1 MIKRSKLRFYS
12 LILSVLLLFSG
23 ITGCTKQAAESKTK
37 GNTELSSNDN
47 ALKAA
52 NSAVSNN
59 LELLDTK
66 KEAAD
71 AESNYEYA
79 KEILFWQPDQKLE
92 VTSKSKLDSL
102 KVDDKIPAVQF
113 FLDDKFTIE
122 IETKYDYEALADNN
136 QKYTIYPNV
145 NGLDA
150 VGNLYHYE
158 DTETKD
164 SKQNIKEAIRL
175 RGGSVGWS
183 SGDII
188 YMLQN
193 VNFET
198 GEKLSKPIVTTIVM
212 DREERQALTP
222 EYYVND
228 NGEFYAQWDP
238 VEGADAYAIVSY
250 YKMPDM
256 DRLDEMIKENNEK
269 AKHHEKDAAPD
280 DPLVINELEKVKEG
294 KDDGTSNIFY
304 MEDSKASIVDIVT
317 DTKYSI
323 NEADF
328 YADYIKKQAEAGYVT
343 SSPNYIQTALLPES
357 TRYLAVVALKKGTGT
372 DGSEAAQDNANEDGT
387 FSELLKELDEEV
399 KEPGYFA
406 IEESPLYD
414 FNALAQRVPS
424 YVKKYESKY
433 PSTSKFTVDKAG
445 DITSFIYVAMTDG
458 SIRKHNLEYMDEYV
472 VEPRDIDEDDNKETM
487 QEVLSVKVKVKNTP
501 FYFKY
506 NIKEFDKANP
516 DNDIEII
523 KNTFAETV
531 KFKADIE
538 EYPSKAPI
546 VKIDKVN
553 KTISFI
559 SDGEKKFYNSSLNGK
574 DSSASNKPLST
585 LAISSVESD
594 GGLSAYSDSER
605 SECLPETVIASTKM
619 SEEIAWA
626 LMTGQREFVL
636 NYNTSSSEIAAAIQE
651 ACWQNQYILELDNPE
666 GNIER
671 QNDGSYLVEMDY
683 FISDINQRKEMQK
696 AMKAKATSI
705 LKSLEGKYSNSLD
718 FLYQVNKYIC
728 DNVEYDWDTIAD
740 GDIKES
746 TTRTAYGPLVEGK
759 AICSGYSRAFQL
771 LMTMSNFNCF
781 VDGGV
786 TPGGWHAWNI
796 VKTKD
801 GYYMVDCTWNDDSE
815 VSNLYLMVPEE
826 IYDKNHQSKRICI
839 TEDTTL
845 ERINYA
851 YYGGNY
857 DYLSNIGKAVTL
869 NDLDNALYAYGSYS
883 YCPNWLRVYDFHG
896 DVKTYLTSAANA
908 LYDESGISVYYTAEW
923 KDSEPNIIYFTS
935 PQLDVTEKNYGEKIE

>member
-71 AESNYEYA
+71 VESNYDYA

-113 FLDDKFTIE
+113 FLDDKLTIE

-136 QKYTIYPNV
+136 QKYTIYPDV
-145 NGLDA
+145 NGVYA
-150 VGNLYHYE
+150 TGNLYYYE
-158 DTETKD
+158 DTETGD

-256 DRLDEMIKENNEK
+256 DRLDEMVKENNER
-269 AKHHEKDAAPD
+269 AKQHEKDAAPD
-280 DPLVINELEKVKEG
+280 DPLVINELKIEG
-294 KDDGTSNIFY
+294 SEDDGEDDGGANIFY
-304 MEDSKASIVDIVT
+304 MEHSMSSVVDIVS

-328 YADYIKKQAEAGYVT
+328 DDERTKKRAEAGYVT
-343 SSPNYIQTALLPES
+343 SSPRYIQTSLLPES

-372 DGSEAAQDNANEDGT
+372 DGSEADPVVDEA
-387 FSELLKELDEEV
+387 FSELIKELSEGL

-414 FNALAQRVPS
+414 FNALAQKVPIS
-424 YVKKYESKY
+424 IMKHESEY

-445 DITSFIYVAMTDG
+445 DIASFIYVKMTDG
-458 SIRKHNLEYMDEYV
+458 SIRKHNLEYMDEYT
-472 VEPRDIDEDDNKETM
+472 VETKDVDGDDSKETM

-506 NIKEFDKANP
+506 NIKEFDKADP

-531 KFKADIE
+531 RFKADME

-559 SDGEKKFYNSSLNGK
+559 VDKEKRFYNSSLNGK
-574 DSSASNKPLST
+574 DDPTSNKPLTT

-594 GGLSAYSDSER
+594 GGLSAYSDAER

-626 LMTGQREFVL
+626 LTTGQKEFVL
-636 NYNTSSSEIAAAIQE
+636 NYNTSSSEIKDAIQE
-651 ACWQNQYILELDNPE
+651 ACWQNQYILELDYPKP
-666 GNIER
+666 IIQR
-671 QNDGSYLVEMDY
+671 QNDGSYIVEMNY

-728 DNVEYDWDTIAD
+728 DNVEYDWDTIGD
-740 GDIKES
+740 GDTKES

-781 VDGGV
+781 VDGGAV
-786 TPGGWHAWNI
+786 PGGKHAWNI
-796 VKTKD
+796 VSTTD
-801 GYYMVDCTWNDDSE
+801 GYYMVDSTWNDSE
-815 VSNLYLMVPEE
+815 VPNLYLMVPEE
-826 IYDKNHQSKRICI
+826 VYDKNHQSERICI

-845 ERINYA
+845 GRINYA
-851 YYGGNY
+851 YSGGEY

-869 NDLDNALYAYGSYS
+869 NDLDNALYAYGSYG

-908 LYDESGISVYYTAEW
+908 LYDESGNSVYYTAEW
-923 KDSEPNIIYFTS
+923 KDQWPGLVKFTS
-935 PQLDVTEKNYGEKIE
+935 EQLSVTDKNYGEKIE

>member
-59 LELLDTK
+59 LESLDTK

-113 FLDDKFTIE
+113 FLDDKLTIE
-122 IETKYDYEALADNN
+122 IETKYEHEALADNN
-136 QKYTIYPNV
+136 QKYTIYPDV
-145 NGLDA
+145 NGVDA
-150 VGNLYHYE
+150 VGNLYYYE
-158 DTETKD
+158 YAETKD

-256 DRLDEMIKENNEK
+256 DRLDEMIKENNER
-269 AKHHEKDAAPD
+269 AKQHEKDAAPD
-280 DPLVINELEKVKEG
+280 DPLVINELEKAKEA

-304 MEDSKASIVDIVT
+304 MEDSKASVVDIVT

-357 TRYLAVVALKKGTGT
+357 TRYLAVVALKKGMGT

-387 FSELLKELDEEV
+387 FSELLKELDEES
-399 KEPGYFA
+399 KAPGYFA

-414 FNALAQRVPS
+414 FNALAQRIPS

-458 SIRKHNLEYMDEYV
+458 SIRKHNLEYTDEYV

-501 FYFKY
+501 FYFNY

-516 DNDIEII
+516 DKDIETI
-523 KNTFAETV
+523 KNTFAEAV
-531 KFKADIE
+531 KFKADME

-559 SDGEKKFYNSSLNGK
+559 SDGEKKFHNSSLNGK
-574 DSSASNKPLST
+574 DNSANNKPLST

-626 LMTGQREFVL
+626 LMTGQKEFVL
-636 NYNTSSSEIAAAIQE
+636 NYNTSSSEIKDAIQE
-651 ACWQNQYILELDNPE
+651 ACWQNQYILELDYPKP
-666 GNIER
+666 IIQR
-671 QNDGSYLVEMDY
+671 QNDGSYIVEMNY

-705 LKSLEGKYSNSLD
+705 LKSLEGKYSSSLE
-718 FLYQVNKYIC
+718 FLYLVNNYIC

-740 GDIKES
+740 GYAKDS

-771 LMTMSNFNCF
+771 LMTMSDFNCF
-781 VDGGV
+781 VDGGNSSA
-786 TPGGWHAWNI
+786 GKHAWNI
-796 VKTKD
+796 VSTTD
-801 GYYMVDCTWNDDSE
+801 GYYMVDSTWNDSDIA
-815 VSNLYLMVPEE
+815 NCYLMVPRE
-826 IYDKNHQSKRICI
+826 IYDNDHQSERICI
-839 TEDTTL
+839 AEDTTL
-845 ERINYA
+845 RRIKYA

-869 NDLDNALYAYGSYS
+869 NDLDDALYAYGSYG
-883 YCPNWLRVYDFHG
+883 YCPNWLRVYDFNADINPYLQNVADALSSELG
-896 DVKTYLTSAANA
+896 NSVTYNA
-908 LYDESGISVYYTAEW
+908 TW
-923 KDSEPNIIYFTS
+923 KDQDPGIVEFNS
-935 PQLDVTEKNYGEKIE
+935 PQLNVTDKNYGEKIE

>member
-52 NSAVSNN
+52 NSVVSNN
-59 LELLDTK
+59 LESLDTN

-79 KEILFWQPDQKLE
+79 KEILFWQPEQKLE

-136 QKYTIYPNV
+136 QKYTIYPDV

-150 VGNLYHYE
+150 VGNLYYYE

-228 NGEFYAQWDP
+228 NGEFYVQWDP

-269 AKHHEKDAAPD
+269 AKQHEKDAVPD

-372 DGSEAAQDNANEDGT
+372 DGSEADPVVDEA
-387 FSELLKELDEEV
+387 FSELIKELDEEF
-399 KEPGYFA
+399 KKPGYFA

-458 SIRKHNLEYMDEYV
+458 SIRKHNLEYMDEYT
-472 VEPRDIDEDDNKETM
+472 VETKDIDEDDNKETM

-506 NIKEFDKANP
+506 NIKEFDKASP
-516 DNDIEII
+516 DKDIEII

-538 EYPSKAPI
+538 EYPAKAPI

-559 SDGEKKFYNSSLNGK
+559 VDKEKRFYNSSLNGK
-574 DSSASNKPLST
+574 DDPTSNKPLTT
-585 LAISSVESD
+585 LAISSSESD

-626 LMTGQREFVL
+626 LMTGQKEFVL
-636 NYNTSSSEIAAAIQE
+636 NYNTDSSEIAAAIQE
-651 ACWQNQYILELDNPE
+651 VCWQNQYILELDFPE
-666 GNIER
+666 HTIQR

-683 FISDINQRKEMQK
+683 FVSDINQRKEMQK
-696 AMKAKATSI
+696 AIKAKAKSI
-705 LKSLEGKYSNSLD
+705 LGSLEGKYSSSLEL
-718 FLYQVNKYIC
+718 LYQINQYIC
-728 DNVEYDWDTIAD
+728 DTVEYDYNVSDNSIY
-740 GDIKES
+740 K
-746 TTRTAYGPLVEGK
+746 TTSRTAYGPLIEGK
-759 AICSGYSRAFQL
+759 GVCSAYSRTLQL
-771 LMTMSNFNCF
+771 LMTMSDLTCF
-781 VDGGV
+781 VEGGAV
-786 TPGGWHAWNI
+786 PGGKHAWNI
-796 VKTKD
+796 VRTKD

-826 IYDKNHQSKRICI
+826 IYDKDHQSKRICI

-845 ERINYA
+845 GRINYA
-851 YYGGNY
+851 YSGGEY

-869 NDLDNALYAYGSYS
+869 NDLDNALYAYGSYG
-883 YCPNWLRVYDFHG
+883 YCPNWLRVYDFYG
-896 DVKTYLTSAANA
+896 DVKTYLTSTANA

-923 KDSEPNIIYFTS
+923 KDQWPGIVKFTS
-935 PQLDVTEKNYGEKIE
+935 EQLSVTDKNYGEKIE

>member
-1 MIKRSKLRFYS
+1 
-12 LILSVLLLFSG
+12 
-23 ITGCTKQAAESKTK
+23 
-37 GNTELSSNDN
+37 
-47 ALKAA
+47 
-52 NSAVSNN
+52 
-59 LELLDTK
+59 
-66 KEAAD
+66 
-71 AESNYEYA
+71 
-79 KEILFWQPDQKLE
+79 
-92 VTSKSKLDSL
+92 
-102 KVDDKIPAVQF
+102 
-113 FLDDKFTIE
+113 
-122 IETKYDYEALADNN
+122 
-136 QKYTIYPNV
+136 YTIYPDV

-150 VGNLYHYE
+150 VGNLYYYE

-256 DRLDEMIKENNEK
+256 DRLDEMIKENNERTK
-269 AKHHEKDAAPD
+269 QHEKDAAPD

-304 MEDSKASIVDIVT
+304 MEDSKASVVDIVT

-343 SSPNYIQTALLPES
+343 SSPNYIQTALLPKS

-372 DGSEAAQDNANEDGT
+372 DGSEADPVVDEA
-387 FSELLKELDEEV
+387 FSELIKELDEEF
-399 KEPGYFA
+399 KKPGYFA

-458 SIRKHNLEYMDEYV
+458 SIRKHNLEYMDEYT
-472 VEPRDIDEDDNKETM
+472 VETKDIDEDDNKETM

-506 NIKEFDKANP
+506 NIKEFDKASP
-516 DNDIEII
+516 DKDIEII

-559 SDGEKKFYNSSLNGK
+559 VDKEKRFYNSSLNGK
-574 DSSASNKPLST
+574 DDPTSNKPLT
-585 LAISSVESD
+585 ILAISSSESD

-626 LMTGQREFVL
+626 LMTGQKEFVL
-636 NYNTSSSEIAAAIQE
+636 NYNTDRSEIAAAIQE
-651 ACWQNQYILELDNPE
+651 ACWQNQY
-666 GNIER
+666 
-671 QNDGSYLVEMDY
+671 
-683 FISDINQRKEMQK
+683 
-696 AMKAKATSI
+696 
-705 LKSLEGKYSNSLD
+705 
-718 FLYQVNKYIC
+718 
-728 DNVEYDWDTIAD
+728 
-740 GDIKES
+740 
-746 TTRTAYGPLVEGK
+746 
-759 AICSGYSRAFQL
+759 
-771 LMTMSNFNCF
+771 
-781 VDGGV
+781 
-786 TPGGWHAWNI
+786 
-796 VKTKD
+796 
-801 GYYMVDCTWNDDSE
+801 
-815 VSNLYLMVPEE
+815 
-826 IYDKNHQSKRICI
+826 
-839 TEDTTL
+839 
-845 ERINYA
+845 
-851 YYGGNY
+851 
-857 DYLSNIGKAVTL
+857 
-869 NDLDNALYAYGSYS
+869 
-883 YCPNWLRVYDFHG
+883 
-896 DVKTYLTSAANA
+896 
-908 LYDESGISVYYTAEW
+908 
-923 KDSEPNIIYFTS
+923 
-935 PQLDVTEKNYGEKIE
+935 

>member
-79 KEILFWQPDQKLE
+79 KEILFWQPEQKLE

-150 VGNLYHYE
+150 VGNLYYYYE
-158 DTETKD
+158 ATESED
-164 SKQNIKEAIRL
+164 SKLDIKEAIRL

-256 DRLDEMIKENNEK
+256 DRLDEMIKENNER
-269 AKHHEKDAAPD
+269 AKQHEKDAAPD
-280 DPLVINELEKVKEG
+280 DPLVINELEKAKEA
-294 KDDGTSNIFY
+294 KYDGTTNIFY
-304 MEDSKASIVDIVT
+304 IEDSKASIVDIVT

-343 SSPNYIQTALLPES
+343 SSPKYIQTAILPES

-372 DGSEAAQDNANEDGT
+372 DGSEADPVVDEA
-387 FSELLKELDEEV
+387 FSELIKELSEGL

-414 FNALAQRVPS
+414 FNALAQKVPIS
-424 YVKKYESKY
+424 IMKHESEY

-445 DITSFIYVAMTDG
+445 DIASFIYVKMTDG
-458 SIRKHNLEYMDEYV
+458 SIRKHNLEYMDEYT
-472 VEPRDIDEDDNKETM
+472 VETKDVDGDDSKETM

-501 FYFKY
+501 FYF
-506 NIKEFDKANP
+506 
-516 DNDIEII
+516 II
-523 KNTFAETV
+523 LR
-531 KFKADIE
+531 
-538 EYPSKAPI
+538 
-546 VKIDKVN
+546 
-553 KTISFI
+553 
-559 SDGEKKFYNSSLNGK
+559 SLIR
-574 DSSASNKPLST
+574 LT
-585 LAISSVESD
+585 LIM
-594 GGLSAYSDSER
+594 
-605 SECLPETVIASTKM
+605 I
-619 SEEIAWA
+619 
-626 LMTGQREFVL
+626 
-636 NYNTSSSEIAAAIQE
+636 
-651 ACWQNQYILELDNPE
+651 
-666 GNIER
+666 
-671 QNDGSYLVEMDY
+671 
-683 FISDINQRKEMQK
+683 
-696 AMKAKATSI
+696 
-705 LKSLEGKYSNSLD
+705 
-718 FLYQVNKYIC
+718 
-728 DNVEYDWDTIAD
+728 
-740 GDIKES
+740 
-746 TTRTAYGPLVEGK
+746 
-759 AICSGYSRAFQL
+759 
-771 LMTMSNFNCF
+771 
-781 VDGGV
+781 
-786 TPGGWHAWNI
+786 
-796 VKTKD
+796 
-801 GYYMVDCTWNDDSE
+801 
-815 VSNLYLMVPEE
+815 
-826 IYDKNHQSKRICI
+826 
-839 TEDTTL
+839 
-845 ERINYA
+845 
-851 YYGGNY
+851 
-857 DYLSNIGKAVTL
+857 
-869 NDLDNALYAYGSYS
+869 
-883 YCPNWLRVYDFHG
+883 
-896 DVKTYLTSAANA
+896 
-908 LYDESGISVYYTAEW
+908 
-923 KDSEPNIIYFTS
+923 
-935 PQLDVTEKNYGEKIE
+935 

>member
-37 GNTELSSNDN
+37 GNTELSYNDN

-52 NSAVSNN
+52 NSEVSNN
-59 LELLDTK
+59 LESLDTK
-66 KEAAD
+66 KEVAD

-79 KEILFWQPDQKLE
+79 KEILFWQPEQKLE
-92 VTSKSKLDSL
+92 VTSKSELNMSKA
-102 KVDDKIPAVQF
+102 DKNIPAVQF

-136 QKYTIYPNV
+136 QKYTIYPDV
-145 NGLDA
+145 NGVDA
-150 VGNLYHYE
+150 VGNLYYYYKA
-158 DTETKD
+158 TESED
-164 SKQNIKEAIRL
+164 SKLDIKEAIRL

-256 DRLDEMIKENNEK
+256 DRLDEMIKENNER
-269 AKHHEKDAAPD
+269 AKQHEKDAAPD
-280 DPLVINELEKVKEG
+280 DPLVINELEKAKEA
-294 KDDGTSNIFY
+294 KYDGTTNIFY
-304 MEDSKASIVDIVT
+304 IEDSKASVVDIVT

-343 SSPNYIQTALLPES
+343 SSPKYIQTAILPES

-372 DGSEAAQDNANEDGT
+372 DGSEADPVVDEA
-387 FSELLKELDEEV
+387 FSELIKELGEGL

-414 FNALAQRVPS
+414 FNALAQRIPS

-472 VEPRDIDEDDNKETM
+472 IEPRDIDEDDNKETM

-501 FYFKY
+501 FYFNY

-516 DNDIEII
+516 DKDIEII

-531 KFKADIE
+531 QFKADME
-538 EYPSKAPI
+538 EYPSKAPVI
-546 VKIDKVN
+546 KIDKVN

-559 SDGEKKFYNSSLNGK
+559 SDGEKKFYNSSLNGE
-574 DSSASNKPLST
+574 DSSANNKELT
-585 LAISSVESD
+585 GLAISSSESE

-605 SECLPETVIASTKM
+605 SECLPDSVIASTKM

-626 LMTGQREFVL
+626 LMTGQKEFVL
-636 NYNTSSSEIAAAIQE
+636 NYNTDSSEIAAAIQE
-651 ACWQNQYILELDNPE
+651 VCWQNQYILELDFPE
-666 GNIER
+666 HTIQR

-683 FISDINQRKEMQK
+683 FVSDINQRKEMQK
-696 AMKAKATSI
+696 AIKAKAKSI
-705 LKSLEGKYSNSLD
+705 LGSLEGKYSSSLEL
-718 FLYQVNKYIC
+718 LYQINQYIC
-728 DNVEYDWDTIAD
+728 DTVEYDYNVSDNNIY
-740 GDIKES
+740 K
-746 TTRTAYGPLVEGK
+746 TTSRTAYGPLIEGK
-759 AICSGYSRAFQL
+759 GVCSAYSRTLQL
-771 LMTMSNFNCF
+771 LMTMSDLTCF
-781 VDGGV
+781 VEGGAV
-786 TPGGWHAWNI
+786 PGGKHAWNI
-796 VKTKD
+796 VRTKD
-801 GYYMVDCTWNDDSE
+801 GYYMVDSTWNDSKQP
-815 VSNLYLMVPEE
+815 NLYLMVPEE
-826 IYDKNHQSKRICI
+826 VYDTNHQRETICI
-839 TEDTTL
+839 TEYETRRD
-845 ERINYA
+845 IYYA
-851 YYGGNY
+851 YSGGNY
-857 DYLSNIGKAVTL
+857 DYLAYIGKAVTF
-869 NDLDNALYAYGSYS
+869 NNLDAALYVYGSYS
-883 YCPNWLRVYDFHG
+883 YCPNWLRVYDFYG
-896 DVKTYLTSAANA
+896 DINSYLQNAADVLSAETGK
-908 LYDESGISVYYTAEW
+908 LISYTATW
-923 KDSEPNIIYFTS
+923 YDSEPNIIYFTS
-935 PQLDVTEKNYGEKIE
+935 PQLDVTEKSYGEKIE

>member
-12 LILSVLLLFSG
+12 LILSLLLLFSG

-52 NSAVSNN
+52 NLAVSNN
-59 LELLDTK
+59 LESLDTK

-150 VGNLYHYE
+150 VGNLYYYE

-238 VEGADAYAIVSY
+238 VEGTDAYAIVSY

-269 AKHHEKDAAPD
+269 AKQHEKDAAPD

-387 FSELLKELDEEV
+387 FSELLKELDEEF

-424 YVKKYESKY
+424 YVKKYKSKY

-458 SIRKHNLEYMDEYV
+458 SIRKHNLEYMDEYT
-472 VEPRDIDEDDNKETM
+472 VETKDVDEDDSKETM

-501 FYFKY
+501 FYFNY

-516 DNDIEII
+516 DKDIEII

-531 KFKADIE
+531 QFKADME
-538 EYPSKAPI
+538 EYPAKAPVI
-546 VKIDKVN
+546 KIDKVN
-553 KTISFI
+553 KAISFI
-559 SDGEKKFYNSSLNGK
+559 SDGEKKFYNSSLNGE
-574 DSSASNKPLST
+574 DSSANNKELT
-585 LAISSVESD
+585 GLAISSSESE

-626 LMTGQREFVL
+626 LMTGQKEFVL
-636 NYNTSSSEIAAAIQE
+636 NYNTDSSEIAAVIQE
-651 ACWQNQYILELDNPE
+651 VCWQNQYILELDFPE
-666 GNIER
+666 YSIQR
-671 QNDGSYLVEMDY
+671 QNDGSYFVEMDY
-683 FISDINQRKEMQK
+683 FVSDINQRKEMQK
-696 AMKAKATSI
+696 AIKAKAKSI
-705 LKSLEGKYSNSLD
+705 LSSLEGKYSSSLEL
-718 FLYQVNKYIC
+718 LYQINHYIC
-728 DNVEYDWDTIAD
+728 DTVEYDYNVSDNNIY
-740 GDIKES
+740 K
-746 TTRTAYGPLVEGK
+746 TTSRTAYGPLIEGK
-759 AICSGYSRAFQL
+759 GVCSAYSRTLQL
-771 LMTMSNFNCF
+771 LMTMSDLTCF
-781 VDGGV
+781 VEGGAV
-786 TPGGWHAWNI
+786 PGGKHAWNI
-796 VKTKD
+796 VRTKD
-801 GYYMVDCTWNDDSE
+801 GYYMVDSTWNDSKQP
-815 VSNLYLMVPEE
+815 NLYLMVPEE
-826 IYDKNHQSKRICI
+826 VYDTNHQRETICI
-839 TEDTTL
+839 TEYETRRD
-845 ERINYA
+845 IYYA
-851 YYGGNY
+851 YSGGNY
-857 DYLSNIGKAVTL
+857 DYLAYIGKAVTF
-869 NDLDNALYAYGSYS
+869 NNLDAALYVYGSYS
-883 YCPNWLRVYDFHG
+883 YCPNWLRVYDFYG
-896 DVKTYLTSAANA
+896 DINSYLQNAADVLSA
-908 LYDESGISVYYTAEW
+908 ETGKSISYTATW
-923 KDSEPNIIYFTS
+923 YDSEPNIIYFTS
-935 PQLDVTEKNYGEKIE
+935 PQLDVTEKSYGEKIE

>member
-23 ITGCTKQAAESKTK
+23 ITGCTKQAAEIKTK

-59 LELLDTK
+59 LESLDTK
-66 KEAAD
+66 KEVAD

-79 KEILFWQPDQKLE
+79 KEILFWQPEQKLE
-92 VTSKSKLDSL
+92 VTSKSELNMSKA
-102 KVDDKIPAVQF
+102 DKNIPAVQF

-136 QKYTIYPNV
+136 QKYTIYPDV
-145 NGLDA
+145 NGVDA
-150 VGNLYHYE
+150 VGNLYYYYKA
-158 DTETKD
+158 TESED
-164 SKQNIKEAIRL
+164 SKLDIKEAIRL

-256 DRLDEMIKENNEK
+256 DRLDEMIKENNER
-269 AKHHEKDAAPD
+269 AKQHEKDAAPD
-280 DPLVINELEKVKEG
+280 DPLVINELEKAKEA
-294 KDDGTSNIFY
+294 KYDGTTNIFY
-304 MEDSKASIVDIVT
+304 IEDSKASIVDIVT

-343 SSPNYIQTALLPES
+343 SSPKYIQTAILPES

-372 DGSEAAQDNANEDGT
+372 DGSEADPVVDEA
-387 FSELLKELDEEV
+387 FSELIKELDEGL

-414 FNALAQRVPS
+414 FNALAQKVPS
-424 YVKKYESKY
+424 YVKNMESKY

-445 DITSFIYVAMTDG
+445 DIASFIYVEMTDG

-472 VEPRDIDEDDNKETM
+472 IEPRDIDGDDGKEEM

-516 DNDIEII
+516 DKDIETI
-523 KNTFAETV
+523 KNTFAEAV
-531 KFKADIE
+531 KFKADME

-559 SDGEKKFYNSSLNGK
+559 SDGEKKFYNSSLNGE
-574 DSSASNKPLST
+574 DSSANNKELT
-585 LAISSVESD
+585 GLAVSSVESD
-594 GGLSAYSDSER
+594 GGLSAYSDAER

-626 LMTGQREFVL
+626 LMTGQKEFVL
-636 NYNTSSSEIAAAIQE
+636 NYNTSISEIAAAIQE
-651 ACWQNQYILELDNPE
+651 ACWQNQYILELDYPE

-728 DNVEYDWDTIAD
+728 DNVEYDWDTIGD
-740 GDIKES
+740 GYAKES

-786 TPGGWHAWNI
+786 TRGGGHAWNI

-826 IYDKNHQSKRICI
+826 IYYKNHQSKRICI

-845 ERINYA
+845 GRINYA
-851 YYGGNY
+851 YSGGEY

-869 NDLDNALYAYGSYS
+869 NDLDNALYAYGSYG

-896 DVKTYLTSAANA
+896 DVKTYLTSTANT

-923 KDSEPNIIYFTS
+923 KDQWPGLVKFTS
-935 PQLDVTEKNYGEKIE
+935 EQLSVTDKNYGEKIE

>member
-1 MIKRSKLRFYS
+1 MIKRSKLRVYS
-12 LILSVLLLFSG
+12 LILSALLLFSG

-59 LELLDTK
+59 LESLDTK

-79 KEILFWQPDQKLE
+79 KEILFWQPEQKLE

-150 VGNLYHYE
+150 VGNLYYYE
-158 DTETKD
+158 DTESGE
-164 SKQNIKEAIRL
+164 SKQNIKEAILL

-198 GEKLSKPIVTTIVM
+198 GEKLGKPIVTTIVM

-269 AKHHEKDAAPD
+269 AKQHEKDAAPD

-357 TRYLAVVALKKGTGT
+357 TRYLAVVALKKGTGA

-387 FSELLKELDEEV
+387 FSELIKELDEES
-399 KEPGYFA
+399 KDPGYFA

-414 FNALAQRVPS
+414 FNALAQRIPS

-458 SIRKHNLEYMDEYV
+458 SIRKHNLEYTDEYV

-501 FYFKY
+501 FYFNY

-516 DNDIEII
+516 DKDIEII

-531 KFKADIE
+531 QFKADME
-538 EYPSKAPI
+538 EYPAKAPVI
-546 VKIDKVN
+546 KIDKVN

-559 SDGEKKFYNSSLNGK
+559 SDGEKKFYNSSLNGE
-574 DSSASNKPLST
+574 DSSANNKELT
-585 LAISSVESD
+585 GLAISSSESE

-626 LMTGQREFVL
+626 LMTGQKEFVL
-636 NYNTSSSEIAAAIQE
+636 NYNTDSSEIAAAIQE
-651 ACWQNQYILELDNPE
+651 VCWQNQYILELDFPE
-666 GNIER
+666 HTIQR

-683 FISDINQRKEMQK
+683 FVSDINQRKEMQK
-696 AMKAKATSI
+696 AIKAKAKSI
-705 LKSLEGKYSNSLD
+705 LGSLEGKYSSSLEL
-718 FLYQVNKYIC
+718 LYQINQYIC
-728 DNVEYDWDTIAD
+728 DTVEYDYNVSDNNIY
-740 GDIKES
+740 K
-746 TTRTAYGPLVEGK
+746 TTSRTAYGPLIEGK
-759 AICSGYSRAFQL
+759 GVCSAYSRTLQL
-771 LMTMSNFNCF
+771 LMTMSDLTCF
-781 VDGGV
+781 VEGGAV
-786 TPGGWHAWNI
+786 PGGKHAWNI
-796 VKTKD
+796 VRTKD
-801 GYYMVDCTWNDDSE
+801 GYYMVDSTWNDSKQP
-815 VSNLYLMVPEE
+815 NLYLMVPEE
-826 IYDKNHQSKRICI
+826 VYDTNHQRETICI
-839 TEDTTL
+839 TEYETRRD
-845 ERINYA
+845 IYYA
-851 YYGGNY
+851 YSGGNY
-857 DYLSNIGKAVTL
+857 DYLAYIGKAVTF
-869 NDLDNALYAYGSYS
+869 NNLDAALYVYGSYS
-883 YCPNWLRVYDFHG
+883 YCPNWLRVYDFYG
-896 DVKTYLTSAANA
+896 DINSYLQNAADV
-908 LYDESGISVYYTAEW
+908 LSSETGKSISYTATW
-923 KDSEPNIIYFTS
+923 YDSEPNIIYFTS
-935 PQLDVTEKNYGEKIE
+935 PQLDVTEKSYGEKIE

>member
-23 ITGCTKQAAESKTK
+23 ITGCTKQAAEIKTK

-59 LELLDTK
+59 LESLDTK
-66 KEAAD
+66 KEVAD

-79 KEILFWQPDQKLE
+79 KEILFWQPEQKLE
-92 VTSKSKLDSL
+92 VTSKSELNMSKA
-102 KVDDKIPAVQF
+102 DKNIPAVQF

-136 QKYTIYPNV
+136 QKYTIYPDV
-145 NGLDA
+145 NGVDA
-150 VGNLYHYE
+150 VGNLYYYYKA
-158 DTETKD
+158 TESED
-164 SKQNIKEAIRL
+164 SKLDIKEAIRL

-256 DRLDEMIKENNEK
+256 DRLDEMIKENNER
-269 AKHHEKDAAPD
+269 AKQHEKDAAPD
-280 DPLVINELEKVKEG
+280 DPLVINELEKAKEA
-294 KDDGTSNIFY
+294 KYDGTTNIFY
-304 MEDSKASIVDIVT
+304 IEDSKASIVDIVT

-343 SSPNYIQTALLPES
+343 SSPKYIQTAILPES

-372 DGSEAAQDNANEDGT
+372 DGSEADPVVDEA
-387 FSELLKELDEEV
+387 FSELIKELGEGL

-424 YVKKYESKY
+424 HVKKYESKY
-433 PSTSKFTVDKAG
+433 PSTSKFTVDKAA
-445 DITSFIYVAMTDG
+445 DITNFIYVDMTDG
-458 SIRKHNLEYMDEYV
+458 SIRKYNLEYMDEYV
-472 VEPRDIDEDDNKETM
+472 VEPRDIDGDDGKEEM

-531 KFKADIE
+531 RFKADME

-559 SDGEKKFYNSSLNGK
+559 VDKEKRFYNSSLNGK
-574 DSSASNKPLST
+574 DDPTSNKPLTT

-594 GGLSAYSDSER
+594 GGLSAYSDAER

-626 LMTGQREFVL
+626 LTTGQKEFVL
-636 NYNTSSSEIAAAIQE
+636 NYNTSSSEIKDAIQE
-651 ACWQNQYILELDNPE
+651 ACWQNQYILELDYPKP
-666 GNIER
+666 IIQR
-671 QNDGSYLVEMDY
+671 QNDGSYIVEMNY

-728 DNVEYDWDTIAD
+728 DNVEYDWDTIGD
-740 GDIKES
+740 GDTKES

-781 VDGGV
+781 VDGGAV
-786 TPGGWHAWNI
+786 PGGKHAWNI
-796 VKTKD
+796 VSTTD
-801 GYYMVDCTWNDDSE
+801 GYYMVDSTWNDSE
-815 VSNLYLMVPEE
+815 VPNLYLMVPEE
-826 IYDKNHQSKRICI
+826 VYDKNHQSERICI

-845 ERINYA
+845 GRINYA
-851 YYGGNY
+851 YSGGEY

-869 NDLDNALYAYGSYS
+869 NDLDNALYAYGSYG

-908 LYDESGISVYYTAEW
+908 LYDESGNSVYYTAEW
-923 KDSEPNIIYFTS
+923 KDQWPGLVKFTS
-935 PQLDVTEKNYGEKIE
+935 EQLSVTDKNYGEKIE

>member
-59 LELLDTK
+59 LESLDTK
-66 KEAAD
+66 KEADD

-136 QKYTIYPNV
+136 QKYTIYPDV
-145 NGLDA
+145 NGVDA
-150 VGNLYHYE
+150 VGNLYYYYE
-158 DTETKD
+158 ATESED
-164 SKQNIKEAIRL
+164 SKLDIKEAIRL

-269 AKHHEKDAAPD
+269 AKQHEKDAAPD
-280 DPLVINELEKVKEG
+280 DPLVINELEKAKEA
-294 KDDGTSNIFY
+294 KYDGTTNIFY
-304 MEDSKASIVDIVT
+304 IEDSKASVVDIVT

-343 SSPNYIQTALLPES
+343 SSPKYIQTAILPES

-372 DGSEAAQDNANEDGT
+372 DGSEADPVVDEA
-387 FSELLKELDEEV
+387 FSELIKELGEGL

-424 YVKKYESKY
+424 HVKKYESKY
-433 PSTSKFTVDKAG
+433 PSTSKFIVDKAA
-445 DITSFIYVAMTDG
+445 DITNFIYVDMTDG
-458 SIRKHNLEYMDEYV
+458 SIRKYNLEYMDEYV
-472 VEPRDIDEDDNKETM
+472 IEPRDIDGDDGKEEM

-501 FYFKY
+501 FYFNY

-516 DNDIEII
+516 DKDIETI
-523 KNTFAETV
+523 KNTFAEAV
-531 KFKADIE
+531 KFKADME

-559 SDGEKKFYNSSLNGK
+559 SDGEKKFHNSSLNGK

-605 SECLPETVIASTKM
+605 SECLPDSVIASTKM

-626 LMTGQREFVL
+626 LMTGQKEFVL
-636 NYNTSSSEIAAAIQE
+636 NYNTSSSEIKDAIQE
-651 ACWQNQYILELDNPE
+651 ACWQNQYILELDYPKP
-666 GNIER
+666 IIQR
-671 QNDGSYLVEMDY
+671 QNDGSYIVEMNY

-728 DNVEYDWDTIAD
+728 DNVEYDWDTIGD

-786 TPGGWHAWNI
+786 TPGGGHAWNI

-826 IYDKNHQSKRICI
+826 IYYKNHQSERICI
-839 TEDTTL
+839 AEDTTL
-845 ERINYA
+845 RRINYA

-869 NDLDNALYAYGSYS
+869 NDLDDALYAYGSYG
-883 YCPNWLRVYDFHG
+883 YCPNWLRVYDFNADINPYLQNVADALSSELG
-896 DVKTYLTSAANA
+896 NSVTYNA
-908 LYDESGISVYYTAEW
+908 TW
-923 KDSEPNIIYFTS
+923 KDQDPGIVEFNS
-935 PQLDVTEKNYGEKIE
+935 PQLNVTNKNYGEKIE